1 MKPLHVLA
9 CLALLAACRGD
20 APAAQQLEQA
30 ELEALVDTLMP
41 QVAEAAGLEFRTRPA
56 VAVRSKEQ
64 VRTFLLAKL
73 AKELPP
79 ERIEGLVASYR
90 LLGLL
95 PDSLDLSTLFVDLYT
110 EQIAGFYEPDS
121 SMLYAVGGGNRLQ
134 LKGILAHELT
144 HALQHQYVALDS
156 ILADRADAD
165 RLAAAQAV
173 LEGQATVVMLMVLA
187 PDRDILSDDGVW
199 ELLRSQLTG
208 PTADLEVFNSA
219 PLVIRTGLI
228 FPYLEGAT
236 FMRWW
241 INNRGREQPYGAA
254 MPTSTEQI
262 LHPSRLQQG
271 DAPVALAFEDDSSDV
286 IHEDTF
292 GEFEMDVLRSGLA
305 GIEAV
310 ATDLALGWG
319 GDRLRVYRTPEGPA
333 LVWYSVWDEPRFAT
347 NFRERVVA
355 GLPKVARAGYRVLIS
370 EVPVGARAGVQ
381 VVVAPE
387 GWSRW
392 SALPTVVAR

>member
-1 MKPLHVLA
+1 MVL

-20 APAAQQLEQA
+20 APAAAQQLDQV

-41 QVAEAAGLEFRTRPA
+41 QVAEAAGLTFKSRPA

-79 ERIEGLVASYR
+79 ERVEGLVAAYR

-121 SMLYAVGGGNRLQ
+121 SMLYAVGGTDRLQ
-134 LKGILAHELT
+134 LKGIIAHELT

-156 ILADRADAD
+156 ILDDRSDAD

-173 LEGQATVVMLMVLA
+173 LEGQATVVMLVVLA
-187 PDRDILSDDGVW
+187 PDREILSDDGVW

-208 PTADLEVFNSA
+208 PTAGLEVFNAA
-219 PLVIRTGLI
+219 PLVIRTGLV
-228 FPYLEGAT
+228 FPYLEGAS

-241 INNRGREQPYGAA
+241 INNRGREQPYGAL

-262 LHPSRLQQG
+262 LHPERYQRG
-271 DAPVALAFEDDSSDV
+271 DGPVALVFDGDSTDV
-286 IHEDTF
+286 MHEDTF
-292 GEFEMDVLRSGLA
+292 GEYEMDVLRSGLA
-305 GIEAV
+305 GIQSV

-319 GDRLRVYRTPEGPA
+319 GDRLRVYRTPGGPA
-333 LVWYSVWDEPRFAT
+333 LVWYSVWDEPRQAT
-347 NFRERVVA
+347 TFRERVIG
-355 GLPKVARAGYRVLIS
+355 GLPKVAREGYRLLIS
-370 EVPVGARAGVQ
+370 EVPVGFRSGVQ
-381 VVVAPE
+381 VVIAPE

-392 SALPTVVAR
+392 SDLPAVTAR